1 MPVKQR
7 IAKARAFD
15 DYHRQQLLEG
25 PDGVLLAGVGYLA
38 PTLSGHFHNTP
49 PEEQAAVLAEM
60 RADWA
65 RYGADLM
72 TWWRSGEHAE
82 GVRPWAW
89 VPAGGPDTL
98 PWAAEEFGEPEG

>member
-7 IAKARAFD
+7 IAKARQFD
-15 DYHRQQLLEG
+15 DYRRQQLLEG
-25 PDGVLLAGVGYLA
+25 PDAVLLADVGYLHSISVGSFDRA
-38 PTLSGHFHNTP
+38 S
-49 PEEQAAVLAEM
+49 PEEQAVVLDEM

-82 GVRPWAW
+82 GIRPWAW
-89 VPAGGPDTL
+89 VPAGSPDTL
-98 PWAAEEFGEPEG
+98 PWAAEAFGEP

>member
-1 MPVKQR
+1 MPIKR
-7 IAKARAFD
+7 RAGKAHVFE

-25 PDGVLLAGVGYLA
+25 PDACLLAGVGYLA
-38 PTLSGHFHNTP
+38 RISEPTFDRAP
-49 PEEQAAVLAEM
+49 AEEQAAVLEDM
-60 RADWA
+60 RKDWA

-98 PWAAEEFGEPEG
+98 PWAAEEFGEP